1 MQSAPQVGHR
11 AVSVSSSSIMA
22 SIIFIKDTGILCLL
36 LSGLLLPSVLVSGQ
50 NTSATTA
57 STTVTAASNTSMTQ
71 LPDMNTALAASS
83 SAVTPTENT
92 YSTAYGGTVISTT
105 IQSPTTTPGSVSQST
120 HSTSATSRGSAIHG
134 TQSGSSTHEG
144 STSSST
150 QFPST
155 TSESSAPH
163 STNSASSTSG
173 GSSSSSTHSPLTTS
187 ESSAPHS
194 THSLSST
201 SGGSSS
207 SSIHSSSATSGG
219 LLHSTSEGSN
229 TSTTS
234 NSSMNMMYCPSFS
247 CYYSECYSMYNN
259 KNASACVSG
268 ESCQLLRSMDMWYN
282 VSCSAFCAERCTN
295 MSQTNCSVNCC
306 NSTGCLNGSFASMM
320 MTTTVAATTTT
331 KAPTTTS
338 TTANNGNKCY
348 KGTCTGETCY
358 KYFKSQTLETCSST
372 QPHCQ
377 LRKETA
383 EFFWTAG
390 CSNCTGYTACKDT
403 TKPPCNL
410 ECCTATT
417 TSCLMLNGTLNVPSF
432 ATRGPYLHTELIAS
446 LLCLLA
452 ITLLL

>member
-11 AVSVSSSSIMA
+11 AVSVSSSRIMA

-50 NTSATTA
+50 NTTADMNTTSPTTA
-57 STTVTAASNTSMTQ
+57 SATVTAASNTSMTQ
-71 LPDMNTALAASS
+71 FPDMNTTLAASS
-83 SAVTPTENT
+83 SAVTPTEST
-92 YSTAYGGTVISTT
+92 YSTAYGGTVISTA

-120 HSTSATSRGSAIHG
+120 HSASATSGGPTSNSTHSASATSGGSAIHS
-134 TQSGSSTHEG
+134 TQSGSSTHKG

-173 GSSSSSTHSPLTTS
+173 GSSSSS
-187 ESSAPHS
+187 
-194 THSLSST
+194 
-201 SGGSSS
+201 
-207 SSIHSSSATSGG
+207 IHSSSATSGG

-234 NSSMNMMYCPSFS
+234 DSSMNMMYCPSFS
-247 CYYSECYSMYNN
+247 CYYSECYSMYNS

-358 KYFKSQTLETCSST
+358 KDFKSQTLETCSST

-377 LRKETA
+377 LRKETT

>member
-1 MQSAPQVGHR
+1 MQSAPQVGNR

-50 NTSATTA
+50 NTTADMNTTSPTTA
-57 STTVTAASNTSMTQ
+57 SATVTTASNTSMTQ
-71 LPDMNTALAASS
+71 FPDMNTTLAASS
-83 SAVTPTENT
+83 SAVTPTEST
-92 YSTAYGGTVISTT
+92 YSTAYGG
-105 IQSPTTTPGSVSQST
+105 
-120 HSTSATSRGSAIHG
+120 
-134 TQSGSSTHEG
+134 
-144 STSSST
+144 
-150 QFPST
+150 
-155 TSESSAPH
+155 
-163 STNSASSTSG
+163 
-173 GSSSSSTHSPLTTS
+173 
-187 ESSAPHS
+187 
-194 THSLSST
+194 
-201 SGGSSS
+201 
-207 SSIHSSSATSGG
+207 
-219 LLHSTSEGSN
+219 SN

-234 NSSMNMMYCPSFS
+234 DSSMNMMYCPSFS
-247 CYYSECYSMYNN
+247 CYYSECYTMYNS

-268 ESCQLLRSMDMWYN
+268 QSCQLLRSMDMWYN

-338 TTANNGNKCY
+338 TTVNNGNKCY

-358 KYFKSQTLETCSST
+358 KDFKSQTLETCSST

-390 CSNCTGYTACKDT
+390 CSNCTGHTACKDT
-403 TKPPCNL
+403 TKTPCNL